1 MIIRKLFKFEGAH
14 IVRNCS
20 SVRCKKSIHGH
31 SYVVEVFFKSDG
43 FDHGMMVM
51 DFGLMKGTIK
61 DFIDGF
67 DHAYSLWSKESE
79 DFKNFMITN
88 SDRWIEMPV
97 SPSAEAYSL
106 MFFKVID
113 AIVKATEFNN
123 GEKNVQLY
131 SVRVHETTTGYAESF
146 REDLVWCDFELEDIK
161 ISDGIKSEFKD
172 EKMFEKL
179 IKAGKTKS
187 KCFKNDVVEQ
197 QV

>member
-1 MIIRKLFKFEGAH
+1 
-14 IVRNCS
+14 
-20 SVRCKKSIHGH
+20 
-31 SYVVEVFFKSDG
+31 
-43 FDHGMMVM
+43 MVT
-51 DFGLMKGTIK
+51 FLPYRI
-61 DFIDGF
+61 FCINLLLV
-67 DHAYSLWSKESE
+67 S
-79 DFKNFMITN
+79 N
-88 SDRWIEMPV
+88 SPAILNE
-97 SPSAEAYSL
+97 
-106 MFFKVID
+106 VID

-187 KCFKNDVVEQ
+187 KCFKNDIVEQ

>member
-1 MIIRKLFKFEGAH
+1 
-14 IVRNCS
+14 
-20 SVRCKKSIHGH
+20 
-31 SYVVEVFFKSDG
+31 
-43 FDHGMMVM
+43 MVM

-146 REDLVWCDFELEDIK
+146 REDLEWCDFELEDIK

-187 KCFKNDVVEQ
+187 KCFKNDIVEQ

>member
-20 SVRCKKSIHGH
+20 SIRCKKSIHGH
-31 SYVVEVFFKSDG
+31 SYVVEAFFKSDG
-43 FDHGMMVM
+43 FDNGMMVM

-79 DFKNFMITN
+79 EFKTFMTTN

-113 AIVKATEFNN
+113 AIIKATEFNN
-123 GEKNVQLY
+123 GERNVQLH

-146 REDLVWCDFELEDIK
+146 REDLEWCDFELNDII
-161 ISDGIKSEFKD
+161 ISDGIKSEWKD
-172 EKMFEKL
+172 SQMYDKL
-179 IKAGKTKS
+179 IKATKDKTK
-187 KCFKNDVVEQ
+187 CFINEIVEQ